1 MQVNTEVDFEDAND
15 HGEQRVFKPWG
26 ESAEYISKPIPEQ
39 QELSLMLLAVEH
51 CELLAEPAQ
60 YGGLIA
66 CAGNTVD
73 NTERK
78 P

>member
-1 MQVNTEVDFEDAND
+1 
-15 HGEQRVFKPWG
+15 
-26 ESAEYISKPIPEQ
+26 
-39 QELSLMLLAVEH
+39 MLLAVEH
-51 CELLAEPAQ
+51 CDLLAEPAQ

-73 NTERK
+73 STERK